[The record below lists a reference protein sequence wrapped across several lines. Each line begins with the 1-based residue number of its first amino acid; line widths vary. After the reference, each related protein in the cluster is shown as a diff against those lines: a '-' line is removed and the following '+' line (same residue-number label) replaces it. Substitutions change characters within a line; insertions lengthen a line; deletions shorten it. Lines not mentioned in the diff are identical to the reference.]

1 MCAGRRYRLRH
12 GAAALTWDA
21 KLAAAAQAWAD
32 SCPWSLSDSVY
43 GENIAW
49 GYNSFGD
56 AVEAWYSE
64 VRTLGGVVHTS
75 TSL

>member
-1 MCAGRRYRLRH
+1 
-12 GAAALTWDA
+12 
-21 KLAAAAQAWAD
+21 
-32 SCPWSLSDSVY
+32 VY

-64 VRTLGGVVHTS
+64 VRALEEGCMHPRCAWVTYKH
-75 TSL
+75 